1 VVPRRSG
8 VARPVR
14 TDEYTIVFATRSAEQ
29 GWRDLVATQRNAV
42 VVAWDRLTT
51 DPISEDLTCHA
62 LRGQLG
68 VVTHG
73 GRDWIRRQF
82 ELKRG
87 ARIWFVVDEGDR
99 VVHLLDVHTRHPNQT
114 K

>member
-1 VVPRRSG
+1 MP
-8 VARPVR
+8 RPVR
-14 TDEYTIVFATRSAEQ
+14 TDEYTIVLATRSAEQ

-42 VVAWDRLTT
+42 VAAWERLAT
-51 DPISEDLTCHA
+51 DPLTEDLTCHA
-62 LRGQLG
+62 LRGALG
-68 VVTHG
+68 SVAYL
-73 GRDWIRRQF
+73 GRSWVRRQL

-87 ARIWFVVDEGDR
+87 ARVWFVVDPEER

>member
-1 VVPRRSG
+1 M
-8 VARPVR
+8 
-14 TDEYTIVFATRSAEQ
+14 FATRSAEQ

-42 VVAWDRLTT
+42 VVAWDRLST
-51 DPISEDLTCHA
+51 DPLSEDLTCHA

-68 VVTHG
+68 TVTHD
-73 GRDWIRRQF
+73 GRDWVRRQF

-87 ARIWFVVDEGDR
+87 ARIWFVVDEADR